1 MILAKNATLKDV
13 LDEIKKNRK
22 FSKNEALFCNCK
34 QKETENMDGAKI
46 FIEMFPW
53 ILNFNR
59 LHITTAEFIEVQAT
73 IFFIQKIFYQF
84 DFSFI

>member
-1 MILAKNATLKDV
+1 MIFFFFLELLKLAKNATLKDV

-22 FSKNEALFCNCK
+22 FSKNEALFCK

-53 ILNFNR
+53 ILIFNR
-59 LHITTAEFIEVQAT
+59 FHIKTLCQH
-73 IFFIQKIFYQF
+73 
-84 DFSFI
+84 DC